1 VKTALILAMTR
12 SGLMGRDNSLP
23 WHWPADLAH
32 FKRTTKG
39 HPVVMGRLTFD
50 SLLENFGGPLKGRT
64 NVVVSRAHGGKG
76 AEGLERDGA
85 RWFATL
91 PTALQWLDDQ
101 NDERGPDEAFI
112 LGGAQIF
119 RAAVETLH
127 PAPERVVVTWVPDV
141 AEKEGDIFFPF
152 TPPEAWLDE
161 NYQAAERWQD
171 DSGQLEFVN
180 YTRREEAS

>member
-1 VKTALILAMTR
+1 MKTALILAMTR

-50 SLLENFGGPLKGRT
+50 SLLDNFGGPLKGRT
-64 NVVVSRAHGGKG
+64 NVVVSRAKGGKG
-76 AEGLERDGA
+76 AEGVERDGA

-91 PTALQWLDDQ
+91 PAAIRWLDDQ

-119 RAAVETLH
+119 RLAVETLD
-127 PAPERVVVTWVPDV
+127 PKPGRVVVTWVPDV
-141 AEKEGDIFFPF
+141 DEKPGDTFWPF

-161 NYQAAERWQD
+161 HYEAAERWHD
-171 DSGQLEFVN
+171 DTGQLEFVN
-180 YTRREEAS
+180 YTRRSG